1 MLYLVTLKSF
11 RPFGPKAPTMFDSA
25 STIAGVAVIVL
36 SLGIAA
42 GTSPLGRR
50 QLRQLD
56 GNKVRDERY
65 IKLSAYL
72 LMAAVALGG
81 IAATIAISGL
91 FST

>member
-1 MLYLVTLKSF
+1 MLD
-11 RPFGPKAPTMFDSA
+11 PAPT
-25 STIAGVAVIVL
+25 
-36 SLGIAA
+36 IAA
-42 GTSPLGRR
+42 IAVTTLLLAVAAGASPLGRR

-56 GNKVRDERY
+56 GATVHDERY

-81 IAATIAISGL
+81 VAAIIAIAGL